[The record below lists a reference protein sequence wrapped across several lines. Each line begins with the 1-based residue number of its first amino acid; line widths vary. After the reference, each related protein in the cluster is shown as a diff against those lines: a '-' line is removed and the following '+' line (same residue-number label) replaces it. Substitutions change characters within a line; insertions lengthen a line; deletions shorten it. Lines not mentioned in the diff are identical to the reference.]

1 MSLYSQLF
9 LRETGS
15 PYGDITR
22 NSTLSFKDLDQNFI
36 FLKERDISQLKI
48 VGSDLI
54 YETLGGTEYSVNIGG
69 ASTGSTGTTDTYVTG
84 FTFNTGT
91 NILTIKQNE
100 SQSDLTTNLSSLAS
114 DVYVLS
120 GTYNP
125 STGDVTYVNSTGG
138 TFVVSGFTTG
148 ITDTFVTGGTLTGT
162 NLVLEKSNGVDT
174 GTIDLSNFITD
185 SSTDTLSNKSGN
197 ITQWTQNW
205 EDVEI
210 KGDGS
215 TDAGKL
221 RINCYNNNHYV
232 DIKGPDHNGSPLSYS
247 IELPNSIATETPYLT
262 GGRVL
267 ESDSNGNLKWI
278 DTPTGGGGGLNY
290 ISAGAVAT
298 NLETTS
304 NWDINGVYTGATAT
318 GSQADCHVDSNYW
331 FTCVSTDTWIR
342 LIRG

>member
-48 VGSDLI
+48 VGSNLI

-69 ASTGSTGTTDTYVTG
+69 SSTGATDTYVTG

-120 GTYNP
+120 GNYNP

-185 SSTDTLSNKSGN
+185 SSTDTLTNKSGN
-197 ITQWTQNW
+197 ITQWAQNW
-205 EDVEI
+205 EEVEI

-215 TDAGKL
+215 TNAGKL

-232 DIKGPDHNGSPLSYS
+232 DIKGPDHTNSPASYD
-247 IELPNSIATETPYLT
+247 IQLPNKIATQTAY
-262 GGRVL
+262 
-267 ESDSNGNLKWI
+267 SSNGRILEIDANGDGQWI
-278 DTPTGGGGGLNY
+278 ETPTGGGGGLNY
-290 ISAGAVAT
+290 ITSGGTVAN
-298 NLETTS
+298 NLELTS
-304 NWDINGVYTGATAT
+304 NWNINGVYTGTTAT

-331 FTCVSTDTWIR
+331 FTCVSTNTWIR